1 MKKNCFA
8 RMRSL
13 FKASSG
19 SDAPVVGASSSEK
32 SLLRFKRLFF
42 KPIDY
47 ESRATTLS
55 DGSPPVMLKWWIYLT
70 CRSRLVICRREI
82 STASAFPRIQ

>member
-19 SDAPVVGASSSEK
+19 SDAPVVGVPLPK
-32 SLLRFKRLFF
+32 NHF
-42 KPIDY
+42 
-47 ESRATTLS
+47 S
-55 DGSPPVMLKWWIYLT
+55 DLNVYFSN
-70 CRSRLVICRREI
+70 R
-82 STASAFPRIQ
+82 